1 MLRSFLLFAFSYLL
15 AATASAQGKAS
26 VPTSAPTTAMTADT
40 ASLTAQGP
48 NAVAFSFPGEDG
60 KQVNIPLFGFR
71 FNGEDVPT
79 TKLHLKQLAP
89 GVYELYSL
97 AYTVGTW
104 EFRVGDNSS
113 YYGFGERFDTLNRAR
128 TIVVNSSQD
137 NGGPKGSDTYQP
149 MPFYMSLSGY
159 GLWLDTYAE
168 ASFDLNVT
176 SHDAIAVREPAD
188 RLHIVLFAGPK
199 FPKILDEFTGLIGR
213 NKLPPY
219 WAFAPWMSRDYHRND
234 ADVYEDV
241 DRTRNLG
248 LPASVIMIDSP
259 WATNYNTYIF
269 NTKQFADPAAIIKH
283 IHEEG
288 YKLVLWHTS
297 WIDSKTDVPKEKGF
311 ADKIPAAAASNYD
324 EAAKSGY
331 FVKLPDGQ
339 PYVGRW
345 WKGMGSLIDFTN
357 PAAKKWWQDQVR
369 QAIKA
374 GADGFKDDDAEGS
387 FLGDVKFADGTDQR
401 LMRDKYAV
409 LYNQAMQELID
420 KDLKGNG
427 VLFMRSASVGNNNF
441 GILWGGDNEASFSPE
456 NGLPTVVTAG
466 LNAGLS
472 GMPMWAGD
480 LGGYLRRQRTP
491 DDAKLFMRWTE
502 YSAFSPVMEII
513 SSMNLGPWD
522 YGDQALAV
530 YKKYATL
537 HMSLFPYRYAAAQQ
551 SAKDGMPIMRALVL
565 QYQDDQQ
572 AREANSEY
580 LFGPDLLVAPVLN
593 QGTQRVVYLP
603 KGSWIDYWSGTQTEG
618 GKTIIVDAAVDVL
631 PLYVRSGA
639 VLPKIPE
646 DVMTLVPPS
655 QSGNTQIQSLDDR
668 RVYEVYP
675 GAEADFTD
683 FEGRTIQ
690 RNNATLT
697 INGKSAKVSVCWKF
711 IHITTATVNGAAAR
725 VQQGID
731 GPFIEFNHKDKSV
744 VVWK

>member
-1 MLRSFLLFAFSYLL
+1 MLRSFLLLAFSCLL
-15 AATASAQGKAS
+15 AVTAVAQGK
-26 VPTSAPTTAMTADT
+26 VPATISSPTAATTADT
-40 ASLTAQGP
+40 ASLTMQGTS
-48 NAVAFSFPGEDG
+48 AVTFSFPGEDG
-60 KQVNIPLFGFR
+60 KQVSIPLFGFR
-71 FNGEDVPT
+71 FNGEDVPN

-89 GVYELYSL
+89 GVYEIYSL

-104 EFRVGDNSS
+104 EFRVGDNNS

-176 SHDAIAVREPAD
+176 NHDAIVVHEPAAKL
-188 RLHIVLFAGPK
+188 RIVLFAGPK

-213 NKLPPY
+213 SKLPPY

-241 DRTRNLG
+241 DRTRKLD

-269 NTKQFADPAAIIKH
+269 NKKQFADPEAMIKH

-297 WIDSKTDVPKEKGF
+297 WIDSKTNVPKEKGF
-311 ADKIPAAAASNYD
+311 ADKIPAAAASNYA
-324 EAAKSGY
+324 EAAKAGY
-331 FVKLPDGQ
+331 FVKLPNGQ
-339 PYVGRW
+339 PYVGQW

-369 QAIKA
+369 QAIKD

-387 FLGDVKFADGTDQR
+387 FLGDVKFYDGTDQR

-472 GMPMWAGD
+472 GMPVWAGD

-565 QYQDDQQ
+565 QYQDDHQ
-572 AREANSEY
+572 AREAKSEY
-580 LFGPDLLVAPVLN
+580 LFGPDLLVVPVLN

-603 KGSWIDYWSGTQTEG
+603 KGDWIDYWSGTQTEG
-618 GKTIIVDAAVDVL
+618 GKTIIANAAVDVL

-655 QSGNTQIQSLDDR
+655 QSGNTKIQSLDDR

-675 GAEADFTD
+675 GAAASFTD
-683 FEGRTIQ
+683 FEGRAIQ
-690 RNNATLT
+690 RDHATLT
-697 INGKSAKVSVCWKF
+697 IDGKPAKVFVRWKF
-711 IHITTATVNGAAAR
+711 IPVGSATVNGATVR
-725 VQQGID
+725 VQQGVD
-731 GPFIEFNHKDKSV
+731 GPFIAFEHKDKSV
-744 VVWK
+744 VAWK